1 MPTDRTITCHIF
13 ILFLLTSVTVI
24 LFCTAPLHNLI
35 VTLAALGFGSSV
47 IVALLTP
54 GLRSRRRSSTM
65 APPLGAHAISGT
77 APTTVYNC
85 PVFTKLPTIAQ

>member
-35 VTLAALGFGSSV
+35 VTLAARPYKEVLSPPPCVPGPPDPPVPEQLPSV
-47 IVALLTP
+47 E
-54 GLRSRRRSSTM
+54 
-65 APPLGAHAISGT
+65 PPAA
-77 APTTVYNC
+77 V
-85 PVFTKLPTIAQ
+85 